1 MYNWFI
7 VWAAPQAIEK
17 AKKKMLEARRR
28 VFRPQI
34 SLSFDMII
42 IKAVEIPHPS
52 VLYLAILKKTLD
64 DLLQLS
70 VKRYARTSHPD

>member
-7 VWAAPQAIEK
+7 VWAAPHAIEK

-42 IKAVEIPHPS
+42 INAIEIPRPL
-52 VLYLAILKKTLD
+52 VLYLGILKRN
-64 DLLQLS
+64 
-70 VKRYARTSHPD
+70 VG